1 MPNESNYIGIA
12 MGLDVTSLKAGL
24 SEADKAIRLANSEF
38 KKATSGL
45 DDWTKSAEG
54 IRAKVTQL
62 TSVLDMQKKKLAGL
76 QAEYDKTVSAQGENS
91 EAARKLL
98 TALNN
103 QAAVV
108 GRTERELNNYQE
120 TLKEAESGSLD
131 LETATL
137 RAGKAI
143 QKTGS
148 NAKKSSKDVKTLEK
162 VSKTAKTALLGLYGG
177 ITALAGGFLASAEAT
192 REFRTN
198 MGKVETAF
206 STAGFSAKD
215 AEDTYTDFYAVLGDE
230 GKATEAVSHLGE
242 LAKSQK
248 DLKTWTNIATGVYAK
263 FGDSLPIEGLTE
275 AANET
280 AKTGHL
286 TGVLADALNWVGA
299 SEEYFQGSL
308 DKCTT
313 EQERQALI
321 TDTLNG
327 LYSDASKQY
336 RETNKDIIAAKDA
349 QVQLRMQMAEVGE
362 MAEPV
367 MTEFKLMGAEILK
380 AILPIVEDMM
390 PKIKEVTGSFGKALT
405 VMSVMAKT
413 LSGVIAGEINKI
425 KMNPIVEPIVSWAS
439 ESFTKFKNAVTTGD
453 WTGIIDGL
461 ATAISIGATIF
472 LVAGSVASLAKSI
485 TNALSANLTGF
496 DKGLVGAGLLGAVT
510 IGVKV
515 KEAMED
521 GDWNTFGANI
531 VTGILAGMLAG
542 GLTGSIKN
550 GLIVASLTINLS
562 LGSKLAKLINEEIK
576 NINNPIIEPII
587 SWTSKSFTDFKTA
600 LETGDWSGILEGL
613 ATTISIGAAITFV
626 AKSATDLVKSIIN
639 GLSISLP
646 GFDKATAG
654 AGLLGAVAIG
664 VKFAQAMEKGDWDSF
679 GADMV
684 AGILAGL
691 LAGGLTGSIKNGV
704 IVASLVINLK
714 LGSTALDGLKKLLGE
729 RKITIVPDVDT
740 GDIGTQIDGGGPYNA
755 KVGVNVDTDEIQRQ
769 VNETNLD
776 PIELTVE
783 TKTTIPKED
792 EIQKEVD
799 RILSII
805 NDESKGAIDRF
816 NEAFNT
822 TQIGKILGLQLA
834 QGLGIGMGQMDS
846 LTETQANQVMQ
857 IFKDKWEIHSPSK
870 FMERMGEYLADGLGL
885 SADEFAKIGELI
897 VEEFS
902 DGTIGFGEV
911 LSNMQTAISAFWKD
925 AEEESKEG
933 AEEVGTAIETGT
945 TPPPVDTRTRW
956 QKFADNMKAG
966 LDKAS
971 ENLQKWKDNVGKYI
985 SQVAGYFDTLTS
997 NVMKVATAISD
1008 AFQQAWDQEMDALEE
1023 RLEAEEAKRKEAN
1036 NALIAQEKEKTDER
1050 KKAYQAE
1057 CDTAIQSAQNEAS
1070 ESLATLKQQ
1079 YLDGKISSEQY
1090 TSERKKLA
1098 EKLASQT
1105 TKIQEDANNKVK
1117 QLEAD
1122 LVAYQKK
1129 MNNEKSQSEIDLQK
1143 QRDELGRKAFE
1154 ANKQVQIA
1162 NIWINAAS
1170 ATARAWAEN
1179 FWPVALGITAAI
1191 ATEAGI
1197 QSGIIEKQQYTPAL
1211 AKGGV
1216 VDNPT
1221 MALIGEAG
1229 KEAVIPLERNTGW
1242 MAELADKLGRFL
1254 NEDLDL
1260 EGLRNNLD
1268 GLKDD
1273 MKGTS
1278 VSRGAGTV
1286 TNNDNT
1292 KVINAGLTVNYNGT
1306 LSRKQIR
1313 KTEEEYYRNVRRKL
1327 AMEGV

>member
-76 QAEYDKTVSAQGENS
+76 QAEYDKTVKAQGENS

-98 TALNN
+98 TQLNN

-120 TLKEAESGSLD
+120 TLKEAEEGSLD
-131 LETATL
+131 LESATL
-137 RAGKAI
+137 RAGKALK
-143 QKTGS
+143 KTGS
-148 NAKKSSKDVKTLEK
+148 NAKSSSNNIKTLEK

-177 ITALAGGFLASAEAT
+177 ITALTGGFLASAEAT
-192 REFRTN
+192 RELRTN

-206 STAGFSAKD
+206 ATAGFSAKD
-215 AEDTYTDFYAVLGDE
+215 AEQTYTDFYAVLGDE

-242 LAKSQK
+242 LANSQK
-248 DLKTWTNIATGVYAK
+248 DLKTWTDIATGVYAK

-275 AANET
+275 ASNET
-280 AKTGHL
+280 AKTGQL

-299 SEEYFQGSL
+299 SEEDFQESL

-336 RETNKDIIAAKDA
+336 KKTNKDIIAANDA
-349 QVQLRMQMAEVGE
+349 QAKLSLQMAEIGE

-367 MTEFKLMGAEILK
+367 MTKFKLMGAEILK
-380 AILPIVEDMM
+380 AILPVVEDMI
-390 PKIKEVTGSFGKALT
+390 PKIKEATGSFGKALT

-461 ATAISIGATIF
+461 ATAISIGATIS

-485 TNALSANLTGF
+485 TNGLSTSLTGF
-496 DKGLVGAGLLGAVT
+496 DKGLAGAGLLGAVT

-515 KEAMED
+515 AE
-521 GDWNTFGANI
+521 
-531 VTGILAGMLAG
+531 
-542 GLTGSIKN
+542 
-550 GLIVASLTINLS
+550 
-562 LGSKLAKLINEEIK
+562 
-576 NINNPIIEPII
+576 
-587 SWTSKSFTDFKTA
+587 
-600 LETGDWSGILEGL
+600 
-613 ATTISIGAAITFV
+613 
-626 AKSATDLVKSIIN
+626 
-639 GLSISLP
+639 
-646 GFDKATAG
+646 
-654 AGLLGAVAIG
+654 
-664 VKFAQAMEKGDWDSF
+664 AMEKGDWNSF

-714 LGSTALDGLKKLLGE
+714 LGSTALDAIKRLLGE
-729 RKITIVPDVDT
+729 RELPIVPDVDT
-740 GDIGTQIDGGGPYNA
+740 GDIGTQIDEDGPYNA
-755 KVGVNVDTDEIQRQ
+755 KVGVNVDTDRIRRQ

-783 TKTTIPKED
+783 TKTTIPEED

-805 NDESKGAIDRF
+805 NDESKGSIDRF

-822 TQIGKILGLQLA
+822 THIGRVLGLQLA
-834 QGLGIGMGQMDS
+834 QGLGIGMGQMDR

-925 AEEESKEG
+925 AEEESEEG
-933 AEEVGTAIETGT
+933 AEEVGTAIETGI
-945 TPPPVDTRTRW
+945 TPPANTESAW
-956 QKFADNMKAG
+956 QKFADYMKAG

-971 ENLQKWKDNVGKYI
+971 ENLQKWKNNVGRYI
-985 SQVAGYFDTLTS
+985 SQIAGYFDTITS
-997 NVMKVATAISD
+997 HIMKVVDAIND

-1036 NALIAQEKEKTDER
+1036 DALIAQRKEATDER
-1050 KKAYQAE
+1050 KKAYQEE

-1079 YLDGKISSEQY
+1079 YLDGKISSEKY
-1090 TSERKKLA
+1090 TAERKKLA
-1098 EKLASQT
+1098 EKLASET
-1105 TKIQEDANNKVK
+1105 TRIQEDANNKVK

-1154 ANKQVQIA
+1154 ANKKVQIA

-1179 FWPVALGITAAI
+1179 LWPVALGITTAI
-1191 ATEAGI
+1191 ATGAGI
-1197 QSGIIEKQQYTPAL
+1197 QTGIIEKQQYTPAL

>member
-76 QAEYDKTVSAQGENS
+76 QAEYDKTVKAQGENS

-98 TALNN
+98 TQLNN

-131 LETATL
+131 LESATL
-137 RAGKAI
+137 RAGKALK
-143 QKTGS
+143 KTGS
-148 NAKKSSKDVKTLEK
+148 DAKKSSNDVKTLEK
-162 VSKTAKTALLGLYGG
+162 ASKTAKTALLGLYGS

-206 STAGFSAKD
+206 TTAGFSAKD
-215 AEDTYTDFYAVLGDE
+215 AENTYTDFYAVLGDE

-248 DLKTWTNIATGVYAK
+248 DLKTWTDIATGVYAK

-280 AKTGHL
+280 AKTGQL

-299 SEEYFQGSL
+299 SEEYFQESL

-336 RETNKDIIAAKDA
+336 KKTNKDIIAAKDA
-349 QVQLRMQMAEVGE
+349 QVQLRMQMAEIGE

-367 MTEFKLMGAEILK
+367 MTEFKLMGAGILK
-380 AILPIVEDMM
+380 AILPVVEDMV
-390 PKIKEVTGSFGKALT
+390 PKIKEFAGSFGKALT

-413 LSGVIAGEINKI
+413 LSGIIAGEINKI

-461 ATAISIGATIF
+461 ATAISIGATIS

-485 TNALSANLTGF
+485 INSLSTNLTGF
-496 DKGLVGAGLLGAVT
+496 KGLAGAGLLGAVT
-510 IGVKV
+510 IGVKIA
-515 KEAMED
+515 E
-521 GDWNTFGANI
+521 
-531 VTGILAGMLAG
+531 
-542 GLTGSIKN
+542 
-550 GLIVASLTINLS
+550 
-562 LGSKLAKLINEEIK
+562 
-576 NINNPIIEPII
+576 
-587 SWTSKSFTDFKTA
+587 
-600 LETGDWSGILEGL
+600 
-613 ATTISIGAAITFV
+613 
-626 AKSATDLVKSIIN
+626 
-639 GLSISLP
+639 
-646 GFDKATAG
+646 
-654 AGLLGAVAIG
+654 
-664 VKFAQAMEKGDWDSF
+664 AMEKGDWNSF

-714 LGSTALDGLKKLLGE
+714 LGSTALDGIKKIFDARE
-729 RKITIVPDVDT
+729 IPIVPDVDT

-755 KVGVNVDTDEIQRQ
+755 KVGVNIDTGSIGTQINNGGPYNAKVGINVDTDGIRRQ
-769 VNETNLD
+769 VNETNLG

-783 TKTTIPKED
+783 TKTTIPEED

-822 TQIGKILGLQLA
+822 TQIGKVLGLQLA
-834 QGLGIGMGQMDS
+834 QGLGIGMGQMDR

-902 DGTIGFGEV
+902 NGTIGFGEV

-933 AEEVGTAIETGT
+933 AEEVETAVETVVD
-945 TPPPVDTRTRW
+945 PPVDTRTRW

-1008 AFQQAWDQEMDALEE
+1008 AFQQAWDQEMDALGE

-1057 CDTAIQSAQNEAS
+1057 CDIAIQSAQDEAS
-1070 ESLATLKQQ
+1070 ESIAALKQQ
-1079 YLDGKISSEQY
+1079 YLDGKISSEKY
-1090 TSERKKLA
+1090 TSERTKLA
-1098 EKLASQT
+1098 EKLASET
-1105 TKIQEDANNKVK
+1105 TKIQEDTNNKVK

-1129 MNNEKSQSEIDLQK
+1129 MNDEKSQSEIDLQK

-1154 ANKQVQIA
+1154 ANKEVQIA

-1197 QSGIIEKQQYTPAL
+1197 QTGIIEKQQYTPAL

-1242 MAELADKLGRFL
+1242 LVELADKLGRFL

-1268 GLKDD
+1268 GLKND

-1278 VSRGAGTV
+1278 VSRDAGTV

>member
-76 QAEYDKTVSAQGENS
+76 QAEYDKTVEAQGENS

-98 TALNN
+98 TQLNN

-120 TLKEAESGSLD
+120 TLKEAEEGSLD
-131 LETATL
+131 LESATL

-177 ITALAGGFLASAEAT
+177 ITALTGGFLASAEAT
-192 REFRTN
+192 RELRTN

-206 STAGFSAKD
+206 ATAGFSAKD
-215 AEDTYTDFYAVLGDE
+215 AEQTYTDFYAVLGDE

-242 LAKSQK
+242 LADSQK
-248 DLKTWTNIATGVYAK
+248 DLKTWTDIATGVYAK

-275 AANET
+275 ASNET
-280 AKTGHL
+280 AKTGQL

-299 SEEYFQGSL
+299 SEEDFQESL

-321 TDTLNG
+321 TDTLIG

-336 RETNKDIIAAKDA
+336 KKTNKDIIAANNA
-349 QVQLRMQMAEVGE
+349 QAQLSLQMAEVGE

-367 MTEFKLMGAEILK
+367 MTKFKLMGAEILK
-380 AILPIVEDMM
+380 AILPVVEDMI
-390 PKIKEVTGSFGKALT
+390 PKIKEVSGSFGKALT

-439 ESFTKFKNAVTTGD
+439 ESFTKFKNAVTTGN

-461 ATAISIGATIF
+461 ATAISIGATIT

-485 TNALSANLTGF
+485 TNGLSTNLTGF
-496 DKGLVGAGLLGAVT
+496 KGLAGAGLLGAVT

-515 KEAMED
+515 AE
-521 GDWNTFGANI
+521 
-531 VTGILAGMLAG
+531 
-542 GLTGSIKN
+542 
-550 GLIVASLTINLS
+550 
-562 LGSKLAKLINEEIK
+562 
-576 NINNPIIEPII
+576 
-587 SWTSKSFTDFKTA
+587 
-600 LETGDWSGILEGL
+600 
-613 ATTISIGAAITFV
+613 
-626 AKSATDLVKSIIN
+626 
-639 GLSISLP
+639 
-646 GFDKATAG
+646 
-654 AGLLGAVAIG
+654 
-664 VKFAQAMEKGDWDSF
+664 AMEKGDWNSF

-714 LGSTALDGLKKLLGE
+714 LGSTALDGIKKLFGE
-729 RKITIVPDVDT
+729 REIPIVPDVDA
-740 GDIGTQIDGGGPYNA
+740 GAIGTQIDDGGPYNAKVGVNIDTGSIGTQINNGGPYNA
-755 KVGVNVDTDEIQRQ
+755 KVGVNVDTDGIRRQ
-769 VNETNLD
+769 VNETNLG

-783 TKTTIPKED
+783 TKTTIPEED

-822 TQIGKILGLQLA
+822 TQIGRVLGLQLA
-834 QGLGIGMGQMDS
+834 QGLGIGMGQMDR
-846 LTETQANQVMQ
+846 LTETQAKQVMQ

-933 AEEVGTAIETGT
+933 AEEVGTAIETGI
-945 TPPPVDTRTRW
+945 TPPANTKSAW
-956 QKFADNMKAG
+956 QKFADDMKAG

-971 ENLQKWKDNVGKYI
+971 ENLQKWKNNVGKYI
-985 SQVAGYFDTLTS
+985 SQIAGYFDTITS
-997 NVMKVATAISD
+997 HIMKVVDAIND
-1008 AFQQAWDQEMDALEE
+1008 AFQQAWDQEIDALDE
-1023 RLEAEEAKRKEAN
+1023 RLEAEEAKRKETN
-1036 NALIAQEKEKTDER
+1036 NALIAQQKEATDER
-1050 KKAYQAE
+1050 KKSLQAE

-1105 TKIQEDANNKVK
+1105 TKIQEDTNNKVK

-1197 QSGIIEKQQYTPAL
+1197 QTGIIEKQQYTPAL

-1216 VDNPT
+1216 VDSPT

-1242 MAELADKLGRFL
+1242 MTELADKLGRFL

-1273 MKGTS
+1273 MKGAS
-1278 VSRGAGTV
+1278 VFRDAGTV

>member
-76 QAEYDKTVSAQGENS
+76 QAEYDKTVKSQGENS

-98 TALNN
+98 IQLNN

-120 TLKEAESGSLD
+120 TLKEAEEGSLD
-131 LETATL
+131 LESATL
-137 RAGKAI
+137 RAGKALK
-143 QKTGS
+143 KTGS
-148 NAKKSSKDVKTLEK
+148 NAKSSRNNIKTLEK

-177 ITALAGGFLASAEAT
+177 ITALTGGFLASAEAT
-192 REFRTN
+192 RELRTN

-206 STAGFSAKD
+206 VTAGFSAKD
-215 AEDTYTDFYAVLGDE
+215 AEQTYTDFYAVLGDE

-242 LAKSQK
+242 LANSQK
-248 DLKTWTNIATGVYAK
+248 DLKTWTDIATGVYAK

-275 AANET
+275 ASNET
-280 AKTGHL
+280 AKTGQL

-299 SEEYFQGSL
+299 SEEDFQESL

-336 RETNKDIIAAKDA
+336 KKTNKDIIAANDA
-349 QVQLRMQMAEVGE
+349 QAQLSLQMAEVGE

-367 MTEFKLMGAEILK
+367 MTKFKLMGAEILK
-380 AILPIVEDMM
+380 AILPVVEDMI
-390 PKIKEVTGSFGKALT
+390 PKIKEASVSFGKALT

-439 ESFTKFKNAVTTGD
+439 ESFTKFKNAVTTGN

-461 ATAISIGATIF
+461 ATAISIGATIS

-485 TNALSANLTGF
+485 TNGLSTSLTGF
-496 DKGLVGAGLLGAVT
+496 DKGLAGAGLLGAVT

-515 KEAMED
+515 AE
-521 GDWNTFGANI
+521 
-531 VTGILAGMLAG
+531 
-542 GLTGSIKN
+542 
-550 GLIVASLTINLS
+550 
-562 LGSKLAKLINEEIK
+562 
-576 NINNPIIEPII
+576 
-587 SWTSKSFTDFKTA
+587 
-600 LETGDWSGILEGL
+600 
-613 ATTISIGAAITFV
+613 
-626 AKSATDLVKSIIN
+626 
-639 GLSISLP
+639 
-646 GFDKATAG
+646 
-654 AGLLGAVAIG
+654 
-664 VKFAQAMEKGDWDSF
+664 AMEKGDWTSF

-691 LAGGLTGSIKNGV
+691 LAGGLAGSIKNGV

-714 LGSTALDGLKKLLGE
+714 LGSTVLDGIKKILGDRE
-729 RKITIVPDVDT
+729 IPIVPDVDT
-740 GDIGTQIDGGGPYNA
+740 GDIGTQIDDGGPYNA
-755 KVGVNVDTDEIQRQ
+755 KVGVNIDTGSIGTQINNGGPYNTKVGVNVDTDGIRRQ
-769 VNETNLD
+769 VNETNLG

-783 TKTTIPKED
+783 TKTTIPEENK
-792 EIQKEVD
+792 IQKEVG

-822 TQIGKILGLQLA
+822 TQIGRVLGLQLA
-834 QGLGIGMGQMDS
+834 QGLGIGMGQMDR

-911 LSNMQTAISAFWKD
+911 LSNMQTAISTFWKD

-933 AEEVGTAIETGT
+933 AEEVGTAIETGI
-945 TPPPVDTRTRW
+945 TPPANTKSAW
-956 QKFADNMKAG
+956 QKFADDMKAG

-971 ENLQKWKDNVGKYI
+971 ENLQKWKNNVGKYI
-985 SQVAGYFDTLTS
+985 SQIAGYFDTITS
-997 NVMKVATAISD
+997 HIMNVVDAIND
-1008 AFQQAWDQEMDALEE
+1008 AFQQAWDQEMDALGDRLKEE
-1023 RLEAEEAKRKEAN
+1023 EEKRKENN
-1036 NALIAQEKEKTDER
+1036 NALIAQQKEATDER
-1050 KKAYQAE
+1050 KKAYQEE

-1090 TSERKKLA
+1090 TSERKMLA
-1098 EKLASQT
+1098 EKLASET
-1105 TKIQEDANNKVK
+1105 IRIQEDANNKVK

-1122 LVAYQKK
+1122 LVAYQKM

-1197 QSGIIEKQQYTPAL
+1197 QTGIIEKQQYTPAL

>member
-38 KKATSGL
+38 KKAISGL

-76 QAEYDKTVSAQGENS
+76 QAEYDKTVEAQGENS

-98 TALNN
+98 TQLNN

-120 TLKEAESGSLD
+120 TLKEAEEGSLD
-131 LETATL
+131 LESATL

-177 ITALAGGFLASAEAT
+177 ITALTGGFLASAEAT
-192 REFRTN
+192 RELRTN

-206 STAGFSAKD
+206 ATAGFSAKD
-215 AEDTYTDFYAVLGDE
+215 AEQTYTDFYAVLGDE

-242 LAKSQK
+242 LADSQK

-280 AKTGHL
+280 AKTGQL

-299 SEEYFQGSL
+299 SEEYFQESL
-308 DKCTT
+308 NKCTT

-336 RETNKDIIAAKDA
+336 KKTNKDIIAANSA
-349 QVQLRMQMAEVGE
+349 QAQLSLQMAEVGE

-367 MTEFKLMGAEILK
+367 MTKFKLMGAEILK
-380 AILPIVEDMM
+380 AILPVVDDMI
-390 PKIKEVTGSFGKALT
+390 PKFKEFTGSFGKTLT

-461 ATAISIGATIF
+461 ATAISIGATIS

-485 TNALSANLTGF
+485 INGLSTNLTGF
-496 DKGLVGAGLLGAVT
+496 NKGLAGAGLLGAVT

-515 KEAMED
+515 AE
-521 GDWNTFGANI
+521 
-531 VTGILAGMLAG
+531 
-542 GLTGSIKN
+542 
-550 GLIVASLTINLS
+550 
-562 LGSKLAKLINEEIK
+562 
-576 NINNPIIEPII
+576 
-587 SWTSKSFTDFKTA
+587 
-600 LETGDWSGILEGL
+600 
-613 ATTISIGAAITFV
+613 
-626 AKSATDLVKSIIN
+626 
-639 GLSISLP
+639 
-646 GFDKATAG
+646 
-654 AGLLGAVAIG
+654 
-664 VKFAQAMEKGDWDSF
+664 AMEKGDWTSF

-714 LGSTALDGLKKLLGE
+714 LGSTALDGIKKLFGE
-729 RKITIVPDVDT
+729 REIPIVPDVDT

-755 KVGVNVDTDEIQRQ
+755 KVGVNIDTGSIGTQINNGGPYNAKVGVNVDTDGIRRQ
-769 VNETNLD
+769 VNETNLG

-783 TKTTIPKED
+783 TKTTIPEED

-822 TQIGKILGLQLA
+822 TQIGKVLGLQLA
-834 QGLGIGMGQMDS
+834 QGLGIGMGQMDR

-933 AEEVGTAIETGT
+933 AEEVGTAIETGI
-945 TPPPVDTRTRW
+945 TPPANTKSAW
-956 QKFADNMKAG
+956 QKFADAMKAG

-971 ENLQKWKDNVGKYI
+971 ENLQKWKNNVGKYI
-985 SQVAGYFDTLTS
+985 SQIAGYFDTITS
-997 NVMKVATAISD
+997 HIMNVVDVIND
-1008 AFQQAWDQEMDALEE
+1008 AFQQAWDQEIDALEE
-1023 RLEAEEAKRKEAN
+1023 RLEAEEAKRKETN
-1036 NALIAQEKEKTDER
+1036 DALIAQQKEATDER
-1050 KKAYQAE
+1050 KKAYQEE

-1079 YLDGKISSEQY
+1079 YLDGKISSEKY
-1090 TSERKKLA
+1090 IAERKNLA

-1105 TKIQEDANNKVK
+1105 KKIEEDTNNKVK

-1154 ANKQVQIA
+1154 ANKKVQIA

-1179 FWPVALGITAAI
+1179 FWPVALGITATI

-1197 QSGIIEKQQYTPAL
+1197 QTGIIEKQQYTPAL

-1216 VDNPT
+1216 VDSPT

>member
-76 QAEYDKTVSAQGENS
+76 QAEYDKTVKAQGENS

-98 TALNN
+98 TQLNN

-148 NAKKSSKDVKTLEK
+148 DAKKSSNDVKTLEK

-215 AEDTYTDFYAVLGDE
+215 AGDTYTDFYAVLGDE

-299 SEEYFQGSL
+299 SEEYFQESL

-336 RETNKDIIAAKDA
+336 KETNKDIIAANDA
-349 QVQLRMQMAEVGE
+349 QAQLRLQMAEVGE

-367 MTEFKLMGAEILK
+367 MTEFKLMGAGILK
-380 AILPIVEDMM
+380 AILPVVEDMI
-390 PKIKEVTGSFGKALT
+390 PKIKENFPAILAGVAGITAALVTLSAASLIQKGITTALT
-405 VMSVMAKT
+405 VATTAWNTITKT
-413 LSGVIAGEINKI
+413 VTAAQWLLNAAMNA
-425 KMNPIVEPIVSWAS
+425 NPISILIIAIGALVAAFVVLWNKS
-439 ESFTKFKNAVTTGD
+439 ESFREFWIGLWDKIKEVCSSAWESITGWFTDAWETIKEVWGVVADWFGDVWEGIKSVWSVVADWFKQLFTDAWEGIKTAWSNVTSWFTQLWEGIKAVWNAVTTWFGEIFTTAWEGIKTAWSNVTSWFTQLWED
-453 WTGIIDGL
+453 IKKVFGNVSTWFKEKFDTAWSNIKESWSSVTSWFSGIWDDIKEVFSKVATWFKEKFDTAWSNIKEAFANPTKFFTDVWEDIKAVFDPKEFLKIGENLITGLWDG
-461 ATAISIGATIF
+461 I
-472 LVAGSVASLAKSI
+472 
-485 TNALSANLTGF
+485 N
-496 DKGLVGAGLLGAVT
+496 
-510 IGVKV
+510 GVK
-515 KEAMED
+515 
-521 GDWNTFGANI
+521 DWI
-531 VTGILAGMLAG
+531 VGKAKGVWNAI
-542 GLTGSIKN
+542 TGS
-550 GLIVASLTINLS
+550 
-562 LGSKLAKLINEEIK
+562 AKKE
-576 NINNPIIEPII
+576 
-587 SWTSKSFTDFKTA
+587 
-600 LETGDWSGILEGL
+600 
-613 ATTISIGAAITFV
+613 
-626 AKSATDLVKSIIN
+626 
-639 GLSISLP
+639 
-646 GFDKATAG
+646 FD
-654 AGLLGAVAIG
+654 
-664 VKFAQAMEKGDWDSF
+664 E
-679 GADMV
+679 
-684 AGILAGL
+684 
-691 LAGGLTGSIKNGV
+691 
-704 IVASLVINLK
+704 
-714 LGSTALDGLKKLLGE
+714 
-729 RKITIVPDVDT
+729 
-740 GDIGTQIDGGGPYNA
+740 
-755 KVGVNVDTDEIQRQ
+755 
-769 VNETNLD
+769 
-776 PIELTVE
+776 
-783 TKTTIPKED
+783 
-792 EIQKEVD
+792 
-799 RILSII
+799 
-805 NDESKGAIDRF
+805 
-816 NEAFNT
+816 
-822 TQIGKILGLQLA
+822 
-834 QGLGIGMGQMDS
+834 
-846 LTETQANQVMQ
+846 
-857 IFKDKWEIHSPSK
+857 HSPSK
-870 FMERMGEYLADGLGL
+870 VFAAIGRFLGLGL
-885 SADEFAKIGELI
+885 AEGIEDGEGDAIEATEGMGSKIINGISSLFDSIKNSDILSGLWETLQSVGSNLLDKLGEALGIDFAKMFAEG
-897 VEEFS
+897 VESES
-902 DGTIGFGEV
+902 DTV
-911 LSNMQTAISAFWKD
+911 AKA
-925 AEEESKEG
+925 
-933 AEEVGTAIETGT
+933 VETVVD
-945 TPPPVDTRTRW
+945 PPVDTRTRW

-1008 AFQQAWDQEMDALEE
+1008 AFQQAWDQEMDALHE
-1023 RLEAEEAKRKEAN
+1023 RLEAEKAKRKEAN
-1036 NALIAQEKEKTDER
+1036 DALIAQEKEKTDER

-1057 CDTAIQSAQNEAS
+1057 CDTSIQSAQDEANESIAI
-1070 ESLATLKQQ
+1070 LKQQ
-1079 YLDGKISSEQY
+1079 YLDGKISSEKY

-1098 EKLASQT
+1098 EKLASET
-1105 TKIQEDANNKVK
+1105 TRIQEDTNNKVK

-1129 MNNEKSQSEIDLQK
+1129 MNDEKSQYEIDLQK
-1143 QRDELGRKAFE
+1143 KRDELGRKAFE
-1154 ANKQVQIA
+1154 ANKEVQIA

-1197 QSGIIEKQQYTPAL
+1197 QTGIIEKQQYTPAL

-1242 MAELADKLGRFL
+1242 MVELADKLGRFL

-1268 GLKDD
+1268 GLKND